1 MNKLESIC
9 PSCGKTDRLLWPEG
23 CNNAWHREGMEEAL
37 RKRDQR
43 IRTLEIE
50 ANSLDASVSAKQ
62 ERIAALEAKLA
73 ACEWKPITPSY
84 LPKYGDEVGTASAGK
99 IIEVADAYCTPDERF
114 DGWLTSDYTHFRAIN
129 PFAARNEAG
138 RG

>member
-1 MNKLESIC
+1 MIKLESIC

-23 CNNAWHREGMEEAL
+23 CSNAWHREGMEGAL
-37 RKRDQR
+37 RERD
-43 IRTLEIE
+43 
-50 ANSLDASVSAKQ
+50 K
-62 ERIAALEAKLA
+62 RIAALEARLA

>member
-1 MNKLESIC
+1 MSELQKCSYPNCEIDLGVFETDLG
-9 PSCGKTDRLLWPEG
+9 PMCGLHMQHAKDIMRGEDRLI
-23 CNNAWHREGMEEAL
+23 AAEA
-37 RKRDQR
+37 K
-43 IRTLEIE
+43 
-50 ANSLDASVSAKQ
+50 
-62 ERIAALEAKLA
+62 IAALEAKLA